1 MNLMCAT
8 VTASASRAPLT
19 FGYGP
24 SAAPSDGDGEVA
36 DGNPSIRRLARPA
49 SRRSGTRV
57 GLQAVGGCYNRQMIR
72 RPAVILALLTGLN
85 FLNYVDRMLLA
96 AVLPRVQEDLLLK
109 SWEAGLLSTG
119 FLVGYFATSPFFGA
133 RADRGAQGEPG
144 QAGAGG
150 SRGQRKTLIA
160 LGVLVWSLATIA
172 TGFATGFVSLLIV
185 RAVVGVGEASYAVLA
200 PTIIDDLSPPDRK
213 GRNLAIF
220 YLATPMGSA
229 FGYMLGGYAEKRWG
243 WHAAFFI
250 GGGPGAVLAL
260 VCLGIEE
267 PKRKLVQGAAKISEV
282 AATLMRIPLFRRS
295 VLGYCAHTGAVGAF
309 AFWGPTFLE
318 RRYQMP
324 LDRANFWFGATTVA
338 AGLLATVIGG
348 RLGDRAVRRLP
359 PVPQGADHQA
369 PENLAVINALLRI
382 CGAGVWLAV
391 PLAVVGF
398 WSPSPR
404 LFFAVTFVVE
414 LGLFVSTS
422 PINAVSLRAVPA
434 ELRASAMAV
443 GIFAIHLLGDLWTP
457 TAVGWLMDQLPISQ
471 AMMALPVLLVVAGW
485 IWWPPRRRAG

>member
-1 MNLMCAT
+1 M
-8 VTASASRAPLT
+8 
-19 FGYGP
+19 
-24 SAAPSDGDGEVA
+24 
-36 DGNPSIRRLARPA
+36 
-49 SRRSGTRV
+49 
-57 GLQAVGGCYNRQMIR
+57 YNRRMIR
-72 RPAVILALLTGLN
+72 RPAAILALLTGLN

-109 SWEAGLLSTG
+109 GWQAGLLSTG

-133 RADRGAQGEPG
+133 RADRG
-144 QAGAGG
+144 
-150 SRGQRKTLIA
+150 QRKRLIA
-160 LGVLVWSLATIA
+160 MGVLVWSLATVA
-172 TGFATGFVSLLIV
+172 TGFATGFASLLLV
-185 RAVVGVGEASYAVLA
+185 RAVVGVGEAAYAVLA
-200 PTIIDDLSPPDRK
+200 PTIIDDLSPPERK

-229 FGYMLGGYAEKRWG
+229 FGYMLGGYVEKRWG
-243 WHAAFFI
+243 WHTAFFI

-282 AATLMRIPLFRRS
+282 AATLVRIPLFRRS

-309 AFWGPTFLE
+309 AFWGPTFLA
-318 RRYQMP
+318 RRYEMP
-324 LDRANFWFGATTVA
+324 LDRANFWFGTTTVV

-348 RLGDRAVRRLP
+348 RLGDRVVRRLP
-359 PVPQGADHQA
+359 PVPAGADHQA
-369 PENLAVINALLRI
+369 AENRAVITALLRI
-382 CGAGVWLAV
+382 CGAGVWLAA
-391 PLAVVGF
+391 PLAVVAF
-398 WSPSPR
+398 LSPSPK
-404 LFFAVTFVVE
+404 LFFALTFIVE

-422 PINAVSLRAVPA
+422 PINVVSLRAVPT

-457 TAVGWLMDQLPISQ
+457 PALGWLLDRMPIVS

-485 IWWPPRRRAG
+485 IWWPPRRR